1 MSDKWEYK
9 IVQPEKG
16 GGITGA
22 DIRAHSAEFLNKYGH
37 LRPGTYDIT
46 KLPYSK
52 DPRYFS
58 IDQSVSTCPCPNY
71 F

>member
-22 DIRAHSAEFLNKYGH
+22 DIRAHSAEFLNKYGCEGWECYH
-37 LRPGTYDIT
+37 VKTDDHPSVFYLKR
-46 KLPYSK
+46 KL
-52 DPRYFS
+52 
-58 IDQSVSTCPCPNY
+58 
-71 F
+71 